1 MKFKENRPLAW
12 ILVIIC
18 VIASTLIGSYVSLSS
33 KRTEVINSF
42 YDTMDTDLNTKS
54 SYADN
59 LAGIATRYID
69 ASSEYI
75 TDMSQARTQLLEADT
90 AREKYLA
97 SVAIT
102 NAASALYDILGT
114 MDLTE
119 TDDRLRRS
127 NYADILSVDDI
138 LSRSSF
144 NSDVEKFNATL
155 TAFPANIL
163 SAMTGVETAE
173 YFR

>member
-1 MKFKENRPLAW
+1 M
-12 ILVIIC
+12 
-18 VIASTLIGSYVSLSS
+18 
-33 KRTEVINSF
+33 
-42 YDTMDTDLNTKS
+42 
-54 SYADN
+54 
-59 LAGIATRYID
+59 AGIASRYID
-69 ASSEYI
+69 ANSEYI
-75 TDMSQARTQLLEADT
+75 TDMSQARAQLLDADT
-90 AREKYLA
+90 VREKYLA

-114 MDLTE
+114 MELTE

-144 NSDVEKFNATL
+144 NSNVEEFNTQL

-163 SAMTGVETAE
+163 SAVTGVEAAE

>member
-12 ILVIIC
+12 ILVIVC

-42 YDTMDTDLNTKS
+42 YDNMDNDLNTKS

-59 LAGIATRYID
+59 LAGIASRYID
-69 ASSEYI
+69 ADSGYI
-75 TDMSQARTQLLEADT
+75 TSMTQARTQLTKAET

-102 NAASALYDILGT
+102 NAASALYDVLGT
-114 MDLTE
+114 MELTE
-119 TDDRLRRS
+119 TDERLRRS

-138 LSRSSF
+138 LSRSSY
-144 NSDVEKFNATL
+144 NSDVEEFNAQL

-163 SAMTGVETAE
+163 SAVTGVEAAE